1 MFGST
6 LREPGFGGQDGRQ
19 KFGGFN
25 IKSVDFQPS
34 CPNFSAVAGVRLIIP
49 SAFLLEA
56 SPAYG
61 FLTFS
66 KWISQSAY

>member
-1 MFGST
+1 MPSVFVST

-34 CPNFSAVAGVRLIIP
+34 CPNFSAVAGVRFNHPLRP
-49 SAFLLEA
+49 SSGSFTCL
-56 SPAYG
+56 
-61 FLTFS
+61 
-66 KWISQSAY
+66 WISDFF